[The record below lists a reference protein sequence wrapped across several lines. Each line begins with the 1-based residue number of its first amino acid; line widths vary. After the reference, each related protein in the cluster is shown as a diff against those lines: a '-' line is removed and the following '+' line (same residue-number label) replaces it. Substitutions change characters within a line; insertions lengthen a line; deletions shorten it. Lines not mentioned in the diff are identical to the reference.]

1 MEESDFEKAWLAK
14 FSKCLEE
21 IVGENIRQEVM
32 KGSEVLSSHS
42 LRKEIIGWSKIA
54 MERLETLVDVDKR
67 REIMTGCACSYPKSD
82 LRIIREKFQ
91 TTKDID
97 MAHQLLQEKFESFLK
112 VSLEL
117 DDELIETIVKR
128 GWGLAGEKSGKTIIA
143 TKIPKSGY
151 LMDYMNEGDPEKKRQ
166 YYCHCPRVRDILR
179 TSEII
184 SQEYCY
190 CGAGF
195 YKGIWEEILQKPVE
209 VEVLES
215 VLGGDEVCRIMINLP
230 EF

>member
-14 FSKCLEE
+14 FSKCLDE

-32 KGSEVLSSHS
+32 KRSEVLSSHS

-195 YKGIWEEILQKPVE
+195 YKGIWEEILQKPVD